1 MTYIY
6 EVVKYDGSLPG
17 KVLMQDKPGW
27 RCNTF
32 LHWHKEL
39 EFVYMIDGVLD
50 AKISGENIQIKS
62 GEFYFCNSEEIHI
75 TSAPNKDKVIKYIV
89 VLLSNEY
96 MRSFCDQ
103 IDRIQFKIKEESRGK
118 ISDMLRQLVSI
129 MESGDEY
136 KLLKVNAVFM
146 NIYYLLLTECTVEKK
161 NLLPINMPDNF
172 AYAKTII
179 EYIGCNYTENIN
191 LKDMADLVG
200 LTSSY
205 FSKYFKNI
213 TGTNF
218 TQYLNSVRLEHAL
231 NEMLFKGQTVTK
243 AAMNNGFPNVKSFI
257 EICKKIYGCTPM
269 EYKKQKIAEK

>member
-6 EVVKYDGSLPG
+6 EVVKYGGSLPG

-39 EFVYMIDGVLD
+39 ELVYMIDGVLD
-50 AKISGENIQIKS
+50 AKISGENIQINS

-75 TSAPNKDKVIKYIV
+75 TSAPDKNKVIKYIV
-89 VLLSNEY
+89 VLLSKEY
-96 MRSFCDQ
+96 MRSFCEE
-103 IDRIQFKIKEESRGK
+103 IDRIEFKIKAESRGR
-118 ISDMLRQLVSI
+118 ISEMLKKLVSI
-129 MESGDEY
+129 MESDDEY

-146 NIYYLLLTECTVEKK
+146 DIYHLLLSECVVEKK
-161 NLLPINMPDNF
+161 NLLPTNLPDNF
-172 AYAKTII
+172 AYAITII
-179 EYIGCNYTENIN
+179 EYIGCNYNENIN

-231 NEMLFKGQTVTK
+231 NEMLYKGQTVTK

-269 EYKKQKIAEK
+269 EYKKQKITEK

>member
-6 EVVKYDGSLPG
+6 EVVKYDGNLPG

-50 AKISGENIQIKS
+50 AKISGENTQIKS

-75 TSAPNKDKVIKYIV
+75 TSAPDKDKVIKYIV

-96 MRSFCDQ
+96 MRPFCDQ

-146 NIYYLLLTECTVEKK
+146 NIYHLLLTECAVEKK

>member
-50 AKISGENIQIKS
+50 AKISGEKIQIKS
-62 GEFYFCNSEEIHI
+62 GDFYFCNSEEIHI
-75 TSAPNKDKVIKYIV
+75 TSAPDKDKLIKYIV
-89 VLLSNEY
+89 VLLSNEF

-118 ISDMLRQLVSI
+118 ISEMLRQLVSI

-146 NIYYLLLTECTVEKK
+146 NIYHLLLTECAVEKK

>member
-1 MTYIY
+1 MSAAY
-6 EVVKYDGSLPG
+6 EADNNSAIAYQFSGTDASTPGYAEGTITFTPADKGKYNLYWADDEKALYGYY
-17 KVLMQDKPGW
+17 
-27 RCNTF
+27 
-32 LHWHKEL
+32 E
-39 EFVYMIDGVLD
+39 
-50 AKISGENIQIKS
+50 
-62 GEFYFCNSEEIHI
+62 
-75 TSAPNKDKVIKYIV
+75 
-89 VLLSNEY
+89 
-96 MRSFCDQ
+96 
-103 IDRIQFKIKEESRGK
+103 IDRIQFKIKEESRCK
-118 ISDMLRQLVSI
+118 ISDMLRQLVAV

-146 NIYYLLLTECTVEKK
+146 NIYHLLLTECAVEKK

-200 LTSSY
+200 LMSSY

>member
-1 MTYIY
+1 
-6 EVVKYDGSLPG
+6 
-17 KVLMQDKPGW
+17 
-27 RCNTF
+27 
-32 LHWHKEL
+32 
-39 EFVYMIDGVLD
+39 MIDGVLD

-75 TSAPNKDKVIKYIV
+75 TSAPDKDKVIKYIV

-146 NIYYLLLTECTVEKK
+146 NIYHLLLTECAVEKK

>member
-39 EFVYMIDGVLD
+39 ELVYMIDGVLY
-50 AKISGENIQIKS
+50 AKISGENIQINS

-75 TSAPNKDKVIKYIV
+75 TSAPDKNKVIKYIV
-89 VLLSNEY
+89 VLLSKEY
-96 MRSFCDQ
+96 MRSFCEE
-103 IDRIQFKIKEESRGK
+103 IDRIEFKIKAESRGR
-118 ISDMLRQLVSI
+118 ISEMLKKLVSI
-129 MESGDEY
+129 MESDDEY

-146 NIYYLLLTECTVEKK
+146 DIYHLLLSECVVEKK
-161 NLLPINMPDNF
+161 NLLPTNLPDNF

-179 EYIGCNYTENIN
+179 EYIGCNYNENIN

-231 NEMLFKGQTVTK
+231 NEMLYKGQTVTK

-269 EYKKQKIAEK
+269 EYKKQKITEK

>member
-62 GEFYFCNSEEIHI
+62 GDFYFCNSEEIHI
-75 TSAPNKDKVIKYIV
+75 TSAPDKDKVIKYIV
-89 VLLSNEY
+89 VLLSNEF

-146 NIYYLLLTECTVEKK
+146 NIYHLLLTECAVEKK

>member
-50 AKISGENIQIKS
+50 AKISGEKIQIKS
-62 GEFYFCNSEEIHI
+62 GDFYFCNSEEIHI
-75 TSAPNKDKVIKYIV
+75 TSAPDKDKVIKYIV
-89 VLLSNEY
+89 VLLSNEF

-118 ISDMLRQLVSI
+118 ISEMLRQLVSI

-146 NIYYLLLTECTVEKK
+146 NIYHLLLTECAVEKK

>member
-75 TSAPNKDKVIKYIV
+75 TSAPDKDKVIKYIV

-103 IDRIQFKIKEESRGK
+103 IDRIQFKIKEESRCK

-146 NIYYLLLTECTVEKK
+146 NIYHLLLTECAVEKK

>member
-6 EVVKYDGSLPG
+6 EVVKYDGNLPG

-75 TSAPNKDKVIKYIV
+75 TSAPDKDKVIKYIV

-146 NIYYLLLTECTVEKK
+146 NIYHLLLTECAVEKK

-269 EYKKQKIAEK
+269 EYKKQKIVEK